1 MANVWWKFDLQLI
14 RAGDEE
20 ELRRVRVGL
29 GFRHDAV
36 AGFKVSAQQLDWGIP
51 DGEYDNE
58 LRFGTY
64 LREMKESRM
73 IAASKAR
80 KLEKSPPI
88 SKFEEIVAKSASEPL
103 QKVEQEKKSKKRKL
117 SKSSSS

>member
-20 ELRRVRVGL
+20 ELRRVRAGL
-29 GFRHDAV
+29 GFCHDAV
-36 AGFKVSAQQLDWGIP
+36 AGFKVSTQQLDWGIP

-58 LRFGTY
+58 LRFATY
-64 LREMKESRM
+64 LREMKASKRPTVIPGDDLRTPTEILRLTPSKASRM

-80 KLEKSPPI
+80 KLEKSLPM
-88 SKFEEIVAKSASEPL
+88 SKFKEIVA
-103 QKVEQEKKSKKRKL
+103 
-117 SKSSSS
+117 